1 MKSLQKKYRNYLF
14 RKEVPAILLLSIL
27 QSVLL
32 FFFSCL
38 TYDNSRIHFENAE
51 EKQIFNLLGLSVITI
66 QSYFFPF
73 ITLAITLLI
82 LYPLFSYLIISD
94 ILTNLFLLRTKGYRK
109 INNDTKWYHLLF
121 SFLIL
126 ISSVFLYFLEYSI
139 INLIFHTT
147 TPIFIFDPK
156 TLIPSSIYFLYDLL
170 TYRFLLKRKTGN
182 KQLLIHLREKY

>member
-66 QSYFFPF
+66 QSYFFP
-73 ITLAITLLI
+73 
-82 LYPLFSYLIISD
+82 
-94 ILTNLFLLRTKGYRK
+94 
-109 INNDTKWYHLLF
+109 
-121 SFLIL
+121 
-126 ISSVFLYFLEYSI
+126 SS
-139 INLIFHTT
+139 H
-147 TPIFIFDPK
+147 
-156 TLIPSSIYFLYDLL
+156 
-170 TYRFLLKRKTGN
+170 
-182 KQLLIHLREKY
+182 